1 MVFIIDEGSVFNV
14 PIEKVWKLNASEGA
28 HNHASL
34 KNLRGGQEGEHP
46 TLSYETAL
54 PDGSWVK
61 HKVRLTLFP
70 PTGVVFE
77 TIECPL
83 SGSKSIQDDTPK
95 GDKTGVTVVGNWTST
110 MGIPDAMLRQSVMDF
125 LDVVFKEDQS
135 NLAKMA

>member
-1 MVFIIDEGSVFNV
+1 MFNA

-34 KNLRGGQEGEHP
+34 KNLHGGQEGEHP
-46 TLSYETAL
+46 MLSYETAM

-70 PTGVVFE
+70 PLGVVFE
-77 TIECPL
+77 TIEGPL
-83 SGSKSIQDDTPK
+83 SGSKSIQYYTPK
-95 GDKTGVTVVGNWTST
+95 GDKTGVTIVGNWTS
-110 MGIPDAMLRQSVMDF
+110 MGVPDVMLQQSVTAF

>member
-1 MVFIIDEGSVFNV
+1 MFNA

-34 KNLRGGQEGEHP
+34 KNLHGGQEGEHP
-46 TLSYETAL
+46 TLSYETAM

-70 PTGVVFE
+70 PLGVVFE
-77 TIECPL
+77 TIEGPL
-83 SGSKSIQDDTPK
+83 SGSKSIQYYTPK
-95 GDKTGVTVVGNWTST
+95 GDKTGVTIVGNWTS
-110 MGIPDAMLRQSVMDF
+110 MGVPDAMLQQSVMAF